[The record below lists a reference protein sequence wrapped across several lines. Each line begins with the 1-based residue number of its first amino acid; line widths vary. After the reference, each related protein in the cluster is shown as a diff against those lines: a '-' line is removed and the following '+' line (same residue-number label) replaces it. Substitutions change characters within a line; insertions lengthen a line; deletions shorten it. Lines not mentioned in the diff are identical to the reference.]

1 MIIER
6 NEQGS
11 RELIML
17 RLLELRS
24 RGEGWVEANVVLNPC
39 TSEGPWSEDL
49 QNLIREGAVVC
60 LGSSGSAGPNSLV
73 RLP

>member
-6 NEQGS
+6 NEEES

-24 RGEGWVEANVVLNPC
+24 RGEGWVKATDVLQPC
-39 TSEGPWSEDL
+39 TEKGPWSEDL
-49 QNLIREGAVVC
+49 QNLVTEGAVECQDTVEEM
-60 LGSSGSAGPNSLV
+60 GMGSLV
-73 RLP
+73 KLP